1 MAVVLTDESGV
12 NKQDTK
18 IPVQQYFLLIGTI
31 EISLSFTNHL
41 TITIILSF
49 IGINYSMSIPA
60 SLSIPP
66 PSLDISSPDDDE

>member
-31 EISLSFTNHL
+31 NISLSFTNHL
-41 TITIILSF
+41 TIIPFF
-49 IGINYSMSIPA
+49 IGINYSMPIPV

-66 PSLDISSPDDDE
+66 PSLDIPSLDDE